1 MNYQKKRLQN
11 RNKKIATFIFL
22 IAIIFFGIYKI
33 NFIND
38 VTRETSCSICKLQS
52 WVARPFIS
60 IKNHFVFKQSLIDQ
74 ISKQQE
80 TIENLQLDLLQQK
93 ISSIENKELKDSE
106 KSIGDE
112 EGFKIVK
119 VISRPPYSP
128 YDTLTLSSGS
138 KDGLNVGQKV
148 FTKGVFIGF
157 VQEVSEDFSIVQ
169 MISSSNVESV
179 VRIKNEIDATATGI
193 GGGRLIISLPK
204 DIDVENGDV
213 VYLPNITSSLVGV
226 VSTIEVAD
234 ESFQIV
240 YFNLPVSIS
249 KILFVEVMV
258 K

>member
-1 MNYQKKRLQN
+1 M
-11 RNKKIATFIFL
+11 
-22 IAIIFFGIYKI
+22 
-33 NFIND
+33 
-38 VTRETSCSICKLQS
+38 
-52 WVARPFIS
+52 
-60 IKNHFVFKQSLIDQ
+60 FKQSLIDQ